1 LRPVKAHLLLFII
14 LGLSASASAQTPRPT
29 QPSGEDRTTKG
40 SIRGRVV
47 LPGSS
52 LISESVKVT
61 LLTVNGIQS
70 TAYSDNQGWF
80 EFPDL
85 TPGNYEVQVEANGN
99 QFEIVNQ
106 SVQVFRGAPS
116 IITISLRER
125 NASRSAEVK
134 ERSISLGELGSDVPK
149 NARKEFELATKASQS
164 NRQDEAI
171 THLGKAI
178 KLYPNFVMARND
190 LGTQLMA
197 QGKLEEAADEF
208 RQAILIDEKA
218 FNPKLNLGIL
228 LVHEHDFVE
237 AVSVLDQAVALKPDS
252 PAARLYLGEAQ
263 LGLANLDSA
272 EKEIKTA
279 YSLGGK
285 PYALALFY
293 LGQIYMSKGNREMAQ
308 ISFESYLREVP
319 NAANGDQ
326 VRKLIAM
333 LH

>member
-1 LRPVKAHLLLFII
+1 M
-14 LGLSASASAQTPRPT
+14 
-29 QPSGEDRTTKG
+29 
-40 SIRGRVV
+40 
-47 LPGSS
+47 PGSS
-52 LISESVKVT
+52 LIAESVKVT
-61 LLTVNGIQS
+61 LLTINGIQS
-70 TAYSDNQGWF
+70 TAYSDSQGWF

-99 QFEIVNQ
+99 QFEIVSQ

-125 NASRSAEVK
+125 NSSRPAEVK
-134 ERSISLGELGSDVPK
+134 ERSVSLGELGSDVPK
-149 NARKEFELATKASQS
+149 NARKEFELASKASQA
-164 NRQDEAI
+164 NRTDEAI
-171 THLGKAI
+171 AHLRKAI

-190 LGTQLMA
+190 LGAQLMA
-197 QGKLEEAADEF
+197 QGKLDEAADEF
-208 RQAILIDEKA
+208 HRAILIDEKA

-228 LVHEHDFVE
+228 FVHQHDFVE

-252 PAARLYLGEAQ
+252 PSARLYLGEAQ
-263 LGLANLDSA
+263 LGLSNLDSA
-272 EKEIKTA
+272 EKELKTA
-279 YSLGGK
+279 YSLGGRSH
-285 PYALALFY
+285 ALALFY

-308 ISFESYLREVP
+308 TSFESYLREVP